1 MRPIV
6 ILLLATIMIS
16 AFGFSGYALGE
27 ILDEF
32 SPNNIDETNIV
43 DERLDMN
50 SDTEFVNWEN
60 SIVEQIS
67 VK

>member
-32 SPNNIDETNIV
+32 SPNNTDETHIV

-50 SDTEFVNWEN
+50 LDTEFVNWKN

>member
-1 MRPIV
+1 MRPTV

-16 AFGFSGYALGE
+16 AFGFSGYALGK

-32 SPNNIDETNIV
+32 SPNNIDETHIV
-43 DERLDMN
+43 DESLDMN

>member
-1 MRPIV
+1 MRPTV
-6 ILLLATIMIS
+6 ILLLATVMIS
-16 AFGFSGYALGE
+16 VFGFSGYALGE

-32 SPNNIDETNIV
+32 SPNNIDETHIV
-43 DERLDMN
+43 DESLDMN